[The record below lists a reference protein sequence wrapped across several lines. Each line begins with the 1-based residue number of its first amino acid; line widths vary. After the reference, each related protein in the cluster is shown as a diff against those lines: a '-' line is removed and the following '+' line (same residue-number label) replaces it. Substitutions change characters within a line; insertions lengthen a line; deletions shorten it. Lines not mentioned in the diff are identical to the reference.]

1 MKKLFGIVAGVAVS
15 AALMTGCGGNNN
27 TAETKE
33 NTAETAAA
41 SAENADGDLKIAIV
55 TSPSGVDDG
64 SFNQDNYN
72 GILKFI
78 ESHPGA
84 TVTPVREETG
94 DPAAVIQAVADIV
107 ADYNVIV
114 CPGFQF
120 SGIGTIA
127 TDNPDVD
134 FILVDTNPTDSEG
147 NDIECDNIYAMTFK
161 EQEGGFFAGMAA
173 ALESESKKVAV
184 VTGIA

>member
-72 GILKFI
+72 GCLLYT
-78 ESHPGA
+78 SRC
-84 TVTPVREETG
+84 V
-94 DPAAVIQAVADIV
+94 
-107 ADYNVIV
+107 
-114 CPGFQF
+114 
-120 SGIGTIA
+120 
-127 TDNPDVD
+127 
-134 FILVDTNPTDSEG
+134 
-147 NDIECDNIYAMTFK
+147 
-161 EQEGGFFAGMAA
+161 
-173 ALESESKKVAV
+173 
-184 VTGIA
+184 

>member
-1 MKKLFGIVAGVAVS
+1 M
-15 AALMTGCGGNNN
+15 
-27 TAETKE
+27 E
-33 NTAETAAA
+33 N
-41 SAENADGDLKIAIV
+41 LKIAIV

-147 NDIECDNIYAMTFK
+147 NDIECDNIYAMTSRSRK
-161 EQEGGFFAGMAA
+161 EVPSREWQLHWSLKQKASCSNRYCIPKQCKLSVRF
-173 ALESESKKVAV
+173 
-184 VTGIA
+184 

>member
-78 ESHPGA
+78 
-84 TVTPVREETG
+84 R
-94 DPAAVIQAVADIV
+94 
-107 ADYNVIV
+107 
-114 CPGFQF
+114 
-120 SGIGTIA
+120 IA
-127 TDNPDVD
+127 
-134 FILVDTNPTDSEG
+134 
-147 NDIECDNIYAMTFK
+147 
-161 EQEGGFFAGMAA
+161 FFF
-173 ALESESKKVAV
+173 
-184 VTGIA
+184 

>member
-94 DPAAVIQAVADIV
+94 DPAAVIQAVADLSLIH
-107 ADYNVIV
+107 I
-114 CPGFQF
+114 
-120 SGIGTIA
+120 
-127 TDNPDVD
+127 
-134 FILVDTNPTDSEG
+134 
-147 NDIECDNIYAMTFK
+147 
-161 EQEGGFFAGMAA
+161 
-173 ALESESKKVAV
+173 
-184 VTGIA
+184 

>member
-127 TDNPDVD
+127 SNGVQGVQTRLKRKDR
-134 FILVDTNPTDSEG
+134 F
-147 NDIECDNIYAMTFK
+147 
-161 EQEGGFFAGMAA
+161 
-173 ALESESKKVAV
+173 ESK
-184 VTGIA
+184 